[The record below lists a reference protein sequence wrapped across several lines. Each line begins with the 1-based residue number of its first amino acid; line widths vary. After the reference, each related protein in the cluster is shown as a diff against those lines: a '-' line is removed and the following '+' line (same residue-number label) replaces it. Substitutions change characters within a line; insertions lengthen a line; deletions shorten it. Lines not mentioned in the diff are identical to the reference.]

1 MSEKIQNEN
10 RPYWKVH
17 SNIGTQTHRTVSTK
31 RKRTERYIII
41 FLQKIPHR
49 RRVANTRRKTH
60 GRRPA
65 DFFESDQNLAANF
78 WMPFLRQRQTT
89 RKSPTNF
96 PKKKS
101 GPDRGRPAKL
111 ETGPDQAAPTSQK
124 KKRPGAKRKECGG
137 KRTGPGGGN
146 QAGAVVRFG
155 QMLARV
161 KIFLSQLR
169 RLLFNNCIL
178 FGMSACRRQRRQ
190 RRKYFER

>member
-65 DFFESDQNLAANF
+65 DFFESDQNLAANS
-78 WMPFLRQRQTT
+78 LDA
-89 RKSPTNF
+89 F
-96 PKKKS
+96 PSAATDYQKKPNQLPEKKS

-124 KKRPGAKRKECGG
+124 KKAGSEKERMWG
-137 KRTGPGGGN
+137 KENRTG
-146 QAGAVVRFG
+146 
-155 QMLARV
+155 
-161 KIFLSQLR
+161 
-169 RLLFNNCIL
+169 
-178 FGMSACRRQRRQ
+178 
-190 RRKYFER
+190 RRKPGRCSGPVWTNACKSQNISFAASALAI